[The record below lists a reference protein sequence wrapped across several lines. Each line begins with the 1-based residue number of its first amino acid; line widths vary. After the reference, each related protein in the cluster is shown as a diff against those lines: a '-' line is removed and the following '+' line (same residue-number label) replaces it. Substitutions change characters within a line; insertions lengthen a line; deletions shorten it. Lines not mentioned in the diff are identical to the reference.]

1 MLKDRTKDIF
11 WWTVVASLID
21 LFDNEV
27 DEAVERTVDL
37 KRRLKDHENP
47 LTYELIYHD
56 EALDVARDLAH
67 ESDGD
72 AAEPDAQRYETIIQL
87 VTDALLQDQLPDKPV
102 LMPFD
107 ISRPDDLKRAAHT
120 LQKLL
125 EKQLKKEPVQL
136 RGKRVQPAYDLFI
149 SYRHKDE
156 ALVHRLRQSLAD
168 QGLTAFW
175 SDTDR
180 LKTGTQWNREI
191 QRAIDSALYLVLILT
206 PDTIVSDWMQLELEA
221 ELQYAAQRQM
231 PVILLSVGVQP
242 SAVPPLLRQ
251 YQWIDVRG
259 RPREEA
265 LEEGVSKLVHQVE
278 DLKRHSSN
286 HHS

>member
-1 MLKDRTKDIF
+1 MLKDRSKDIF

-27 DEAVERTVDL
+27 DEAVERAVDL
-37 KRRLKDHENP
+37 KRRLKAYENP
-47 LTYELIYHD
+47 FAYEMIYHD

-72 AAEPDAQRYETIIQL
+72 VAEPDAQRYETIIQL
-87 VTDALLQDQLPDKPV
+87 VTDALLQNQSPDKPA

-107 ISRPDDLKRAAHT
+107 ISRTDDLKHAART

-125 EKQLKKEPVQL
+125 ERQPKKEPVQL
-136 RGKRVQPAYDLFI
+136 HAKRVQPAYDLFI
-149 SYRHKDE
+149 SYGNKDE
-156 ALVHRLRQSLAD
+156 ALIHRLRQSLAD

-191 QRAIDSALYLVLILT
+191 QRAIDSALYLVIILT
-206 PDTIVSDWMQLELEA
+206 PDTIVSDWMQA
-221 ELQYAAQRQM
+221 ELQAELRYAVQRQM
-231 PVILLSVGVQP
+231 PVIFLSVGIQP
-242 SAVPPLLRQ
+242 SGVPPFLRQ
-251 YQWIDVRG
+251 YQWIVVRD

-265 LEEGVSKLVHQVE
+265 LEEGISKLVHQVE